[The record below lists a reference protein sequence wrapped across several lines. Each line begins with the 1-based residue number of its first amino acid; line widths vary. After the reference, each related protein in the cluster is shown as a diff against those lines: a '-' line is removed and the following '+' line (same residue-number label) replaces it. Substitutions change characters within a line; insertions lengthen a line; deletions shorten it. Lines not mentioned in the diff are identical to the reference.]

1 MALDAT
7 PDRLAARRRSSPDT
21 DAGVVGDDRP
31 VPVVA
36 VHGFAQSSG
45 CLGPMG
51 DAIAESRE
59 LLAVD
64 APGHAGSD
72 RHRDADLWRGAEL
85 LGTTAGVGDYV
96 GYSMG
101 GRLCLHAVLQSPE
114 RVRRLVLISCTAGI
128 EDERERAERAIWDE
142 QHARRL
148 EEIGLDAFVEEWLAQ
163 SLFADL
169 PSWARFDEQRR
180 TNTVAGLAASL
191 RHAGTGSMDPLWS
204 RLGGIECPVL
214 VVTGSRDERYGE
226 LGARMVSEIGANA
239 RHVVITGAGHSTHLE
254 RPSETTAAV
263 LDFLAP

>member
-21 DAGVVGDDRP
+21 DVAVAGGDRA

-51 DAIAESRE
+51 DAIAESHE
-59 LLAVD
+59 LVAVD
-64 APGHAGSD
+64 SPGHAGSD

-85 LGTTAGVGDYV
+85 LVATGGVGDYV

-101 GRLCLHAVLQSPE
+101 GRLCLHAVLRSPE
-114 RVRRLVLISCTAGI
+114 LVRRLVLISCTAGI
-128 EDERERAERAIWDE
+128 EDDRERAERAIWDE

-163 SLFADL
+163 SLFSEL
-169 PSWARFDEQRR
+169 PSWARFDDQRR

-191 RHAGTGSMDPLWS
+191 RHAGTGAMDPLWS
-204 RLGGIECPVL
+204 RLGEIDCPVL
-214 VVTGSRDERYGE
+214 IVTGSRDERYGE
-226 LGARMVSEIGANA
+226 MGARMAHGIGPNA
-239 RHVVITGAGHSTHLE
+239 AHVVIAGAGHSTHLE

-263 LDFLAP
+263 LEFLAP